1 MLGIGLLRCFNG
13 SLPLMEIHVLMWQV
27 LVIDHA
33 DVITMQTNSTMF
45 FMARYLDGYAP
56 FHTQTILL
64 SYYSNPD
71 INNLF
76 NKHCSNYHGK
86 VKLVHEHKG
95 VLPKAVHQV
104 RQIYQRFDAD
114 SIQHFDDARFEYF
127 TTKVSSVFQ
136 KCP

>member
-1 MLGIGLLRCFNG
+1 MRIR
-13 SLPLMEIHVLMWQV
+13 PW
-27 LVIDHA
+27 
-33 DVITMQTNSTMF
+33 
-45 FMARYLDGYAP
+45 YLDGYAP
-56 FHTQTILL
+56 FYRQTILL

-95 VLPKAVHQV
+95 VLPKVVHQV

-127 TTKVSSVFQ
+127 TTKVFPKIKHSVEGGIMIFISCYFEYVRVGNFLKSQ
-136 KCP
+136 SASLCLLA

>member
-1 MLGIGLLRCFNG
+1 MLFT
-13 SLPLMEIHVLMWQV
+13 
-27 LVIDHA
+27 A
-33 DVITMQTNSTMF
+33 
-45 FMARYLDGYAP
+45 
-56 FHTQTILL
+56 
-64 SYYSNPD
+64 D

-127 TTKVSSVFQ
+127 TTKVFPKIKRSVEIRGVENLIIYSL
-136 KCP
+136 PERGILP